1 LAPLAGS
8 PWPMRA
14 IGALARGLYDF
25 RGLRAFKARLHPREW
40 QRVYMLAPRAPA
52 WLAVFDVLRAFAGG
66 SLIGFGVRTLAR
78 RPLATAWV
86 LSLLL
91 VPWTAM
97 LVVMLSIHR
106 AVALL
111 GFPRAE
117 LFGWV
122 VFDALF
128 AIALIRAFWRPR
140 FSSYAALGAAAAIDA
155 IVSALHVAHVG
166 FGASTFSAVARVA
179 AAVAPTIAALSLFRC
194 ALAVPRATPRPP
206 PSSTA

>member
-1 LAPLAGS
+1 
-8 PWPMRA
+8 
-14 IGALARGLYDF
+14 
-25 RGLRAFKARLHPREW
+25 
-40 QRVYMLAPRAPA
+40 MLAPKAPA
-52 WLAVFDVLRAFAGG
+52 WLAVVDVLRAFAGG
-66 SLIGFGVRTLAR
+66 SLFLFGARTLAR

-117 LFGWV
+117 LFGWAL
-122 VFDALF
+122 FDALF

-155 IVSALHVAHVG
+155 IVSTLHLAHAG
-166 FGASTFSAVARVA
+166 FGTSTFSAVARVA
-179 AAVAPTIAALSLFRC
+179 AAVAPTLASLSLFRC
-194 ALAVPRATPRPP
+194 ALAVPRATPAPPLRP
-206 PSSTA
+206 

>member
-1 LAPLAGS
+1 MVAPS
-8 PWPMRA
+8 
-14 IGALARGLYDF
+14 
-25 RGLRAFKARLHPREW
+25 
-40 QRVYMLAPRAPA
+40 APA
-52 WLAVFDVLRAFAGG
+52 WRSVFDVLRAFAGG
-66 SLIGFGVRTLAR
+66 SLVLFGARTLAR

-111 GFPRAE
+111 GFPRVE
-117 LFGWV
+117 LFGWA

-128 AIALIRAFWRPR
+128 AVALIRAFWRPR

-155 IVSALHVAHVG
+155 IVSTLHLVHAG
-166 FGASTFSAVARVA
+166 FGASTPSAIARVA
-179 AAVAPTIAALSLFRC
+179 AAVAPTIASLSLFRC
-194 ALAVPRATPRPP
+194 ALAVPRATRAHRLRP
-206 PSSTA
+206 